1 CLHLGLTPIITL
13 YHWDLPQA
21 LEKEGG
27 WTSHQL
33 LKWFTRFVT
42 ICCEEFGDRVKHWIV
57 LNEPMGFTSLGYG
70 IAKHAPGKM
79 GLNNFFAA
87 THNAVLA

>member
-1 CLHLGLTPIITL
+1 MLVKALGFSVFRFSISWSRILPDGVGRVNKDGILFYHKLIDECLHLGLTPIITL

-33 LKWFTRFVT
+33 LKWFTRFV
-42 ICCEEFGDRVKHWIV
+42 
-57 LNEPMGFTSLGYG
+57 
-70 IAKHAPGKM
+70 
-79 GLNNFFAA
+79 
-87 THNAVLA
+87 